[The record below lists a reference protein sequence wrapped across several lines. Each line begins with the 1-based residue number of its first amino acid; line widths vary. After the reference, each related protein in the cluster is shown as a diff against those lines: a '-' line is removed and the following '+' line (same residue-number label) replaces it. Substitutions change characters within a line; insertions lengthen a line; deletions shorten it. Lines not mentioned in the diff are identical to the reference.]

1 MRTMVDIDSG
11 VGSRR
16 GAGHATRWLP
26 RQTAV
31 PLADLDELEVCPLP
45 GLDRLLE
52 RDCAAEPLAGTGAG
66 TDLEPMLGR
75 LLDPGRPVPIDPP
88 TLPDLPV
95 LPDLAAAAMMPTRP
109 DVNPLAG
116 RHVVVVGIHYAPEPT
131 GVAPYTTAMAEYL
144 ATRARLVTVLTGLPH
159 YPTWHVPA
167 AFRRAGH
174 TEELHGPSLNVVR
187 HTHAVP
193 RRMTPLS
200 VLRYQAGF
208 ALRASRTTLPEKPDL
223 IIAVTPSASSAI
235 AGARLA
241 ERYGCPLVTV
251 VQDLAASRGRLAED
265 LGTGAMVSG
274 RPTGTIARL
283 EAAALCRADRV
294 VVRSEAMVGA
304 VTACGVAENR
314 VDAVP
319 IWPAMRPSPL
329 TRNEARKR
337 LGWARDRFT
346 VVYCG
351 DMGPAQGLDTVLDA
365 ARELE
370 RREVQASFVLAGDGE
385 SRRALQLRL
394 EGGAARSVRL
404 VDQVGPDD
412 ASTMLAAADLLVLS
426 ETPGVGVGWLPGVA
440 PGYLAAGRAIVA
452 AVSPLGVVG
461 RELVRSRA
469 GQLVEPGDA
478 GLLADAIEGLNRSR
492 EQRIELASA
501 ALAYADTAYDRSEA
515 MRGLETTVARVLAG
529 I

>member
-1 MRTMVDIDSG
+1 MVDIDTG
-11 VGSRR
+11 VAARR
-16 GAGHATRWLP
+16 GAGPATRWFP
-26 RQTAV
+26 RQ
-31 PLADLDELEVCPLP
+31 PADPADDLPTLDRVLDPELDP
-45 GLDRLLE
+45 GPTVDLEPVLDRLLD
-52 RDCAAEPLAGTGAG
+52 R
-66 TDLEPMLGR
+66 
-75 LLDPGRPVPIDPP
+75 RPVPIDPP

-95 LPDLAAAAMMPTRP
+95 LPDLAAAAYVPARE
-109 DVNPLAG
+109 DINPLAG

-159 YPTWHVPA
+159 YPTWRVPA
-167 AFRRAGH
+167 AYRGFTRNP
-174 TEELHGPSLNVVR
+174 ELHSPSLRLVR
-187 HTHAVP
+187 HAHAVP
-193 RRMTPLS
+193 RRMTAWS
-200 VLRYQAGF
+200 QLRYQAGF
-208 ALRASRTTLPEKPDL
+208 ALRVARTRLPERPDL
-223 IIAVTPSASSAI
+223 VIAVTPSASSAV

-241 ERYGCPLVTV
+241 AEYGCPLVTV
-251 VQDLAASRGRLAED
+251 VQDLTASRGRMAED
-265 LGTGAMVSG
+265 SGTGAWVSG

-283 EAAALCRADRV
+283 EAAALCQADRV
-294 VVRSEAMVGA
+294 VVRSEAMVCA

-319 IWPAMRPSPL
+319 IWPALRPSDL
-329 TRNEARKR
+329 SRNEARKR

-370 RREVQASFVLAGDGE
+370 RREVQASFVLAGDGPN
-385 SRRALQLRL
+385 RRALQQRL
-394 EGGAARSVRL
+394 EAGAARSVRL

-412 ASTMLAAADLLVLS
+412 AATMLAAADLLVLS
-426 ETPGVGVGWLPGVA
+426 ETPGIGVGWLPGVA
-440 PGYLAAGRAIVA
+440 PSYLAAGRAVVA

-461 RELVRSRA
+461 RELVRSGA
-469 GQLVEPGDA
+469 GRLVEPGDA
-478 GLLADAIEGLNRSR
+478 GQLADAIEGLNRSR
-492 EQRIELASA
+492 EQRRALADA
-501 ALAYADTAYDRSEA
+501 ALTYADSAYDRAEA